1 MKMKEICA
9 RTGLTERAVRLY
21 IDKGLLSPITTELNG
36 RVYTEFSES
45 NVRTL
50 ETISALRAMRFSLS
64 DIKTMLDDP
73 SAAAD
78 IARAHAKT
86 LFSERSELNGLADAL
101 SRVNFDAVFDAHSLV
116 QQTAE
121 LPAQLHLE
129 NEDLSRLSG
138 SGERAVLPEEVIAM
152 KWNWGAFLFP
162 VIWGLVNRSYIA
174 LLALLPIANLIMR
187 VYLGIMGFELAWRN
201 NIWHSFEDF
210 KRSQKH
216 FSIGAACVWGVLIAV
231 YVLNFAA
238 FSHVKTEE
246 VDFDQYMSAALAA
259 AIEDP
264 EFMELTGGEWSWS
277 GGVIPSSAITV
288 GGEVQELHFPVD
300 SPNAIIHIRCRFDEN
315 GLPYDLR
322 YEAEPR
328 QDDGTPDF
336 PDAIPVPEGG
346 NVTVVIG

>member
-21 IDKGLLSPITTELNG
+21 IDKGLLSPITSEVNG
-36 RVYTEFSES
+36 RVYTDFSES

-78 IARAHAKT
+78 IARAHAQT
-86 LFSERSELNGLADAL
+86 LFSQRSELNGLAGAL
-101 SRVNFDAVFDAHSLV
+101 SRVNFDAVYDAHSLV
-116 QQTAE
+116 RQTAE
-121 LPAQLHLE
+121 LPSQLHLE

-138 SGERAVLPEEVIAM
+138 SGERAVLPEEVMAL

-162 VIWGLVNRSYIA
+162 VIWGLVNRTYIA

-187 VYLGIMGFELAWRN
+187 VYLGIKGYELAWRN

-216 FSIGAACVWGVLIAV
+216 FSIGAACVAGFLIAV
-231 YVLNFAA
+231 YVLNFVA

-246 VDFDQYMSAALAA
+246 VDFDHYMSAALAA

-264 EFMELTGGEWSWS
+264 EFVELTGGEWSWS
-277 GGVIPSSAITV
+277 GGVTPSSAIAV
-288 GGEVQELHFPVD
+288 GGEVQELRFPVD
-300 SPNAIIHIRCRFDEN
+300 SPHAVIYIQCRFDEE
-315 GLPYDLR
+315 GVPYDLR
-322 YEAEPR
+322 YEAVPR
-328 QDDGTPDF
+328 QDDGAPDF